1 MRLTSRPLSLRE
13 EGKLVPLVPK
23 ATWLGKRKR
32 SQKTGKSLNS
42 SGFISWSKAGCS
54 TLSLQRWMDVDTGAT
69 STACWW
75 SKAGSEWRKHGSDLP
90 ESYRLEERDKT
101 CKLDNERGCYRLNI
115 CVSPSP
121 KSICWNPAP
130 PNDGA
135 SGRWL
140 DREGEWGWMN
150 PTWMGFALITKT
162 PASSPS
168 PSAMRGCSK
177 KTQLSVNQEAGPH
190 LTPYLPTPWS
200 WTSQPPELWEV
211 SFCCLYATQ
220 SVVLQQLEQTKT
232 EAKWSQHQA
241 QRGGMDIT
249 SRMLPKRSE
258 KRGKMQRLLT
268 RWGKGDVAGE
278 GKGWVLLATQW
289 GSVNWQEKQPL
300 AWIPKGHHGSQISCH
315 PDISSSPSSPI
326 QQRRGI

>member
-1 MRLTSRPLSLRE
+1 MKKTWFRPSRILSFRRE
-13 EGKLVPLVPK
+13 
-23 ATWLGKRKR
+23 R
-32 SQKTGKSLNS
+32 Q
-42 SGFISWSKAGCS
+42 
-54 TLSLQRWMDVDTGAT
+54 
-69 STACWW
+69 
-75 SKAGSEWRKHGSDLP
+75 
-90 ESYRLEERDKT
+90 T

-150 PTWMGFALITKT
+150 PAWMGFALITKT

-200 WTSQPPELWEV
+200 WTSQPPGPGLLLWNTTAILITV
-211 SFCCLYATQ
+211 RHW
-220 SVVLQQLEQTKT
+220 QL
-232 EAKWSQHQA
+232 
-241 QRGGMDIT
+241 
-249 SRMLPKRSE
+249 PF
-258 KRGKMQRLLT
+258 
-268 RWGKGDVAGE
+268 
-278 GKGWVLLATQW
+278 
-289 GSVNWQEKQPL
+289 GSVGDRPL
-300 AWIPKGHHGSQISCH
+300 
-315 PDISSSPSSPI
+315 
-326 QQRRGI
+326 